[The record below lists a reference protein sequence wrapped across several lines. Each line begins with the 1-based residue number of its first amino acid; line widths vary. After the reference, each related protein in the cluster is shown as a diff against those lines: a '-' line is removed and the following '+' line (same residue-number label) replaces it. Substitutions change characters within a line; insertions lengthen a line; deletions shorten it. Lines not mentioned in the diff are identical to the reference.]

1 MVIFLRE
8 KLAEALSKD
17 RLIIKNIGEMVTF
30 DSVRQDMRVDR
41 NVEMVIEGKI
51 IIAVGKDLDSPEFE
65 KIDAGG
71 NLVTP
76 GFVDAHT
83 HPIFNATREQ
93 EFEMRLMGKSY
104 QEIASAGG
112 GILSSAR
119 SLQEIRPG
127 SLARKVRARLDGFL
141 RQGTTTIEAKSGYAL
156 SVEGELDSLRLLKK
170 LANQHALDIKA
181 TFLGA
186 HEYPAE
192 YKNDHETYLDL
203 IIEKMLPQV
212 VREGLADFCDVFCE
226 EGVFDVTESRRVL
239 EAAKFLGLG
248 LRIHADEFKPIGGV
262 NLAMRLGAVSADHL
276 TAITEE
282 GIKALQAG
290 KIVPVLLPATTFF
303 LGSDKY
309 APARKL
315 WEAGLPVAIATDF
328 NPGSSMTQSM
338 ALVITL
344 ACLKMHLHPLEA
356 LQAATYNAALSL
368 KMEKTIGSL
377 EVGKQADFIIWKF
390 PKYQGIPYFLG
401 FPSQSSV
408 WKRGKMV
415 WHDHRPI

>member
-1 MVIFLRE
+1 
-8 KLAEALSKD
+8 
-17 RLIIKNIGEMVTF
+17 MVTF
-30 DSVRQDMRVDR
+30 DTQGQIMRVIPAP
-41 NVEMVIEGKI
+41 EMVVKNGMVA
-51 IIAVGKDLDSPEFE
+51 AVGKNLDSPEFTR
-65 KIDAGG
+65 IDANGG
-71 NLVTP
+71 LVTP

-83 HPIFNATREQ
+83 HPVFNATREK
-93 EFEMRLMGKSY
+93 EFEMRLMGKTY
-104 QEIASAGG
+104 QEIAQAGG

-119 SLQEIRPG
+119 SIKEINP
-127 SLARKVRARLDGFL
+127 SALVRKVRARLDGFL

-170 LANQHALDIKA
+170 LALRHPLDIRT

-186 HEYPAE
+186 HDYPPE
-192 YKNDHETYLDL
+192 YKENHTAYLDL
-203 IIEKMLPQV
+203 LIEKMLPQV
-212 VREGLADFCDVFCE
+212 VRENLADFCDVFCE
-226 EGVFDVTESRRVL
+226 DGVFSVAESRRVL

-262 NLAMRLGAVSADHL
+262 DLARRLGAVSADHL
-276 TAITEE
+276 TVVTEE
-282 GIKALQAG
+282 GIAALVDGQ
-290 KIVPVLLPATTFF
+290 IVPVLLPATTFF

-309 APARKL
+309 APARRL
-315 WEAGLPVAIATDF
+315 WDIGLPVTIATDF

-377 EVGKQADFIIWKF
+377 EPGKQADFIIWKF
-390 PKYQGIPYFLG
+390 PNYQGIPYFLG
-401 FPSQSSV
+401 FPALASV
-408 WKRGKMV
+408 WKKGQSV
-415 WHDHRPI
+415 WRDPRRI